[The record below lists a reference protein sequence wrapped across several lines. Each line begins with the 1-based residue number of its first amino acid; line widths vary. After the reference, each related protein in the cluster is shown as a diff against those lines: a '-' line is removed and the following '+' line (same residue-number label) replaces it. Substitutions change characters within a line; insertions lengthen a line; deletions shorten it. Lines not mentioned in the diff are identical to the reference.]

1 MQAVPGWAGSHG
13 AGGSGAA
20 KRGGGG
26 GGPVQS
32 RMVLA
37 ADDSEVGGMGSWN
50 LSACCEAALAAVQRA
65 APARPASWD
74 GGAKS
79 GLFRIVAPRP
89 PGSTSPPPL
98 SPALRVQE
106 PDTAPPL
113 LQAARA
119 GDAAAAVAALR
130 AGADPN
136 QRGEEGETALH
147 WAADR
152 GHIAVLQLLLQH
164 GADVN
169 AADSDGL
176 TPLHYAALAEQREAA
191 EQLAATPGV
200 QPGQLSAGGE
210 APADLAPEAWT
221 FLQACCSK
229 SGNT

>member
-1 MQAVPGWAGSHG
+1 M
-13 AGGSGAA
+13 
-20 KRGGGG
+20 
-26 GGPVQS
+26 
-32 RMVLA
+32 
-37 ADDSEVGGMGSWN
+37 
-50 LSACCEAALAAVQRA
+50 
-65 APARPASWD
+65 
-74 GGAKS
+74 
-79 GLFRIVAPRP
+79 
-89 PGSTSPPPL
+89 
-98 SPALRVQE
+98 QE

-119 GDAAAAVAALR
+119 GDAAAAEAALQ

-136 QRGEEGETALH
+136 QRAEEGETALH

-191 EQLAATPGV
+191 EQLAAAPGV
-200 QPGQLSAGGE
+200 QLGQLSAGGE